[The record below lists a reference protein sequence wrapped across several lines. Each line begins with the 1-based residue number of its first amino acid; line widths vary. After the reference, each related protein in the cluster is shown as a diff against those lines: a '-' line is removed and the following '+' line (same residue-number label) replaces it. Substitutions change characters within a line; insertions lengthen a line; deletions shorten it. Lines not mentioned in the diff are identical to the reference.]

1 MNHMSEL
8 TDFREA
14 KDQFFAQDLHSP
26 LTRAQRRKFRGLDYF
41 PENPHLRFL
50 VKIIELLDRDRV
62 VIELT
67 TSTGGS
73 NAYRRWGTFTFAVD
87 GGSATLTVYKGL
99 DNGELFLPFADAT
112 SGHESYGAG
121 RYLDLSPLEDGRY
134 LVDFN
139 YSYNPYCAYNPNWSC
154 PVPPAENR
162 LRVPVRAGEKNFPDA
177 LGH

>member
-1 MNHMSEL
+1 MSEL
-8 TDFREA
+8 TDFRKA
-14 KDQFFAQDLHSP
+14 RDRFFAQDRHSP
-26 LTRAQRRKFRGLDYF
+26 LTWLQRQKFRGLDYF
-41 PENPHLRFL
+41 QENPHLRFL
-50 VKIIELLDRDRV
+50 VEINELPDQDKV

-73 NAYRRWGTFTFAVD
+73 RPHRRRGTFTFAVD
-87 GGSATLTVYKGL
+87 GEPATLTVYQGL
-99 DNGELFLPFADAT
+99 DGGEFFLPFADAT

-139 YSYNPYCAYNPNWSC
+139 YSYNPYCAYSPHWSC

-162 LRVPVRAGEKNFPDA
+162 LRVPIRAGEKSFQDA
-177 LGH
+177 PGH

>member
-1 MNHMSEL
+1 MSEL
-8 TDFREA
+8 TDFRKA
-14 KDQFFAQDLHSP
+14 KDTFLAQDRHSP
-26 LTRAQRRKFRGLDYF
+26 LTAAQRRKFQGLVYF

-50 VKIIELLDRDRV
+50 VAITELSDQDKI

-67 TSTGGS
+67 TSTGGPKP
-73 NAYRRWGTFTFAVD
+73 YLRWGTFSFAVD
-87 GGSATLTVYKGL
+87 GDSAALTVYKGL
-99 DNGELFLPFADAT
+99 DDAGLFLPFADAT

-121 RYLDLSPLEDGRY
+121 RYLDLLVLEDGRY

-139 YSYNPYCAYNPNWSC
+139 YSYNPYCAYNPSWSC

-162 LRVPVRAGEKNFPDA
+162 LRVPVRAGEKSFPDA

>member
-1 MNHMSEL
+1 MSEL
-8 TDFREA
+8 TSFREA
-14 KDQFFAQDLHSP
+14 KDLSFAQDRNSP

-41 PENPHLRFL
+41 PENPKLRFL
-50 VKIIELLDRDRV
+50 VKITELSDRDRV

-73 NAYRRWGTFTFAVD
+73 NSYVRWGTFTFAV
-87 GGSATLTVYKGL
+87 GGEPATLTVYQGL
-99 DNGELFLPFADAT
+99 DAGELFLPFADAT

-121 RYLDLSPLEDGRY
+121 RYLDLLPLEDGRY

-139 YSYNPYCAYNPNWSC
+139 FSYNPYCAYNPNWSC

-162 LRVPVRAGEKNFPDA
+162 LRVPIRAGEKTFPDA